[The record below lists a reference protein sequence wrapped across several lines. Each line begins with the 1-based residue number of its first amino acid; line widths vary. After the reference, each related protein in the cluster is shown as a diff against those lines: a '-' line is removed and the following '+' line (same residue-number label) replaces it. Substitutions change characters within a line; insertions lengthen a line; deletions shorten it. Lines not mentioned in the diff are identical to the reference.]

1 MDARVESSVFPAD
14 SVELRSTG
22 QPRRLSPRE
31 LWFFDAQ
38 ALGHFFV
45 EEAFALAVGLDP
57 FAVDHEL
64 GNGTLAGSLDHFVGG
79 SGRVFNVDILERDVV
94 LFQELLGF
102 AAVRA
107 PEGGIDSYLHRHI

>member
-14 SVELRSTG
+14 SVELCSTG

-31 LWFFDAQ
+31 LWFFNAQ

-57 FAVDHEL
+57 FAVNHKL
-64 GNGTLAGSLDHFVGG
+64 WNGTLAGALDHFVSG
-79 SGRVFNVDILERDVV
+79 SGRAFDIDVSERDVV
-94 LFQELLGF
+94 LLQEALGF

-107 PEGGIDSYLHRHI
+107 PEGGINGYLHRHI

>member
-1 MDARVESSVFPAD
+1 MGARFESSCARLD
-14 SVELRSTG
+14 SQGGCPYAIGL
-22 QPRRLSPRE
+22 L
-31 LWFFDAQ
+31 FFNAQ

-64 GNGTLAGSLDHFVGG
+64 RNGTLASALDHFVGG
-79 SGRVFNVDILERDVV
+79 SRSAFDIDVLERDVM
-94 LFQELLGF
+94 LLQEALGF

-107 PEGGIDSYLHRHI
+107 PEGGVDSYLHGQI